1 MNKKEFLAAVA
12 SDTIAIVNKGE
23 YKNSKNQL
31 VSIREDVERTIQ
43 GTILYNLED
52 GHKLLGSVK
61 SENDYNTKFEV
72 TNETTL
78 KAVKRLVDTGEEQI
92 VALNFASAKNP
103 GGGFLKGSLAQ
114 EESLAR
120 ASSLYKSIS
129 QKQEMYRY
137 NRDSRNRTG
146 MYSDYMIY
154 SPKVTVIK
162 DDAGNLLDE
171 PYNCSFITSPA
182 VNATIVRE
190 REPQN
195 AKKIRDVMSTRIE
208 KILSVALDNGHD
220 TIILG
225 AFGCGVFGNR
235 PVEVAHTFKYVIH
248 NKFNNK
254 FKHIVFAIY
263 DTTPRKEVFNVF
275 KNTF

>member
-1 MNKKEFLAAVA
+1 MNKKAFLATVA
-12 SDTIAIVNKGE
+12 SDTIAIIESGE
-23 YKNSKNQL
+23 YKNSKNEL

-43 GTILYNLED
+43 GTVLYNLED
-52 GHKLLGSVK
+52 GNKLLQNVT
-61 SENDYNTKFEV
+61 SENDYKTKFEV
-72 TNETTL
+72 TSETTL
-78 KAVKRLVDTGEEQI
+78 QAVKRLLNTGHKDV

-146 MYSDYMIY
+146 LYSDYMIY
-154 SPKVTVIK
+154 SPNVTVIK
-162 DDAGNLLDE
+162 NDSGNLLDK
-171 PYNCSFITSPA
+171 PYHCSFITSPA

-195 AKKIRDVMSTRIE
+195 AHNIREVMSTRIE
-208 KILSVALDNGHD
+208 KILSVALDNGHN
-220 TIILG
+220 TIVLG
-225 AFGCGVFGNR
+225 AFGCGVFGNK
-235 PVEVAHTFKYVIH
+235 PVEVVQIFKHVIH
-248 NKFNNK
+248 NKFKNK
-254 FKHIVFAIY
+254 FKHIHFAIY
-263 DTTPRKEVFNVF
+263 DTTPRKEVFNIF
-275 KNTF
+275 KNAF